1 MWGLSIAGYDC
12 DIDDCYDDKG
22 KVINKEY
29 VKMASAKNCKYCEF
43 KDKSDLCDRNKK

>member
-1 MWGLSIAGYDC
+1 MTRLQEF
-12 DIDDCYDDKG
+12 IDECYDDKG

-29 VKMASAKNCKYCEF
+29 VKMVSTKNCKYCEF